1 MRVLSSIRKF
11 DSRGFTME
19 SSFELFYRQKYFL
32 KYLNINER
40 EWREWN
46 MLKST
51 RDRIINREISK
62 EGRRGA

>member
-1 MRVLSSIRKF
+1 MRVV
-11 DSRGFTME
+11 
-19 SSFELFYRQKYFL
+19 FELFYRLKYFL

-51 RDRIINREISK
+51 RDRE
-62 EGRRGA
+62 